1 MQNPYGTCFSWI
13 DQTSGVAGDAFLSAE
28 NLEQDQNLWLHCSVR
43 GWSLTTGPTHPM
55 HEPAFRLRASYVRT
69 GLHASPRR
77 KTLLSLPFLLKFN
90 NATAWQHEGMK
101 LYGLQWIFKYK
112 FSMNFKSVW
121 LCTFVIIGGH
131 VAFPCYRQFRPRVR
145 FLQPAR
151 LLPPSV
157 AGGARNA
164 SRWPAGRRSCTLQG
178 TPRHSFGKHVG
189 VSPSDY

>member
-55 HEPAFRLRASYVRT
+55 HEPAFRLRPSYVRT

-112 FSMNFKSVW
+112 FSMNFKSSAGPRI
-121 LCTFVIIGGH
+121 LRAPANSSRRPSRPHIKCYNIYGLIFVAKRKQIQWYIFNLTCLI
-131 VAFPCYRQFRPRVR
+131 VTEEQCKLKRPRSS
-145 FLQPAR
+145 L
-151 LLPPSV
+151 
-157 AGGARNA
+157 
-164 SRWPAGRRSCTLQG
+164 
-178 TPRHSFGKHVG
+178 
-189 VSPSDY
+189 